1 MKYSTM
7 KRPSWNELLAVKTV
21 ADQRSFRRAAD
32 VLGLKRSTLSHT
44 IKGLETA
51 LGVRLFHRTTR
62 SVALTETGEMLIER
76 LAPLLTQMDELLN
89 DVTASDHQP
98 YGTLRISASDAA
110 ISLLLEAILPAFI
123 QKYPGIEMDV
133 VAQGQLV
140 DIVEQGFDAGI
151 RLFEDVPKDMVAVS
165 LSGPL
170 RFVTV
175 ASPDYLASRP
185 EIQHPQDV
193 MQHTCLRQRLPGG
206 KRYHW
211 EYQQDE
217 QQFAL
222 DVPGSLTLN
231 SSALMVEAAVAGM
244 GLAYVPER
252 YARPWLSTQQLVTL
266 LDDWTI
272 ASQGMALYF
281 PQNRHMPVA
290 LRLFIDT
297 VNATLRPRH

>member
-1 MKYSTM
+1 M

-44 IKGLETA
+44 IKALETT

-62 SVALTETGEMLIER
+62 SVALTETGERLIKRML
-76 LAPLLTQMDELLN
+76 PLLAQMDDVLN
-89 DVTASDHQP
+89 DVTDSDHQP

-110 ISLLLEAILPAFI
+110 ISLLLERILPTFT
-123 QKYPGIEMDV
+123 QQYPGIEIDL

-151 RLFEDVPKDMVAVS
+151 RLSEDVPKDMVAIS

-185 EIQHPQDV
+185 PVTHPQDL
-193 MQHTCLRQRLPGG
+193 MQHLCLRHRLPGG

-211 EYQQDE
+211 EYQQGE
-217 QQFAL
+217 RQLAL
-222 DVPGSLTLN
+222 DVPGSLTLD
-231 SSALMVEAAVAGM
+231 SGALMAEAAAAGL
-244 GLAYVPER
+244 GVAYVPER
-252 YARPWLSTQQLVTL
+252 YAQHGLNTQRLVTM

-272 ASQGMALYF
+272 ASQGIALYF
-281 PQNRHMPVA
+281 SQNRHMPFA
-290 LRLFIDT
+290 LRLFVDT
-297 VNATLRPRH
+297 IKATLRV

>member
-1 MKYSTM
+1 M

-62 SVALTETGEMLIER
+62 SVSLTETGAMLIER
-76 LAPLLTQMDELLN
+76 MAPLLSQMDELLN

-98 YGTLRISASDAA
+98 YGRLRISASDAA
-110 ISLLLEAILPAFI
+110 ISLLLETILPTFI
-123 QKYPGIEMDV
+123 QKYPGIEIDL

-151 RLFEDVPKDMVAVS
+151 RLFEDVPKDMVAIF

-170 RFVTV
+170 RFVTI

-185 EIQHPQDV
+185 PIQHPHDIL
-193 MQHTCLRQRLPGG
+193 QHVCLRQRLPSG

-211 EYQQDE
+211 EYQQGE
-217 QQFAL
+217 QRFAL
-222 DVPGSLTLN
+222 DVPGSLTLD
-231 SSALMVEAAVAGM
+231 SGALMAEAAAAGL
-244 GLAYVPER
+244 GVAYVPER
-252 YARPWLSTQQLVTL
+252 YAQHGLDTQRLVTL

-272 ASQGMALYF
+272 ASQGIALYF
-281 PQNRHMPVA
+281 SHNRHMPVA
-290 LRLFIDT
+290 LRLFVDIIK
-297 VNATLRPRH
+297 ATTRV

>member
-1 MKYSTM
+1 M

-21 ADQRSFRRAAD
+21 AEQRSFSRAAD
-32 VLGLKRSTLSHT
+32 RLGLKRSTLSHM
-44 IKGLETA
+44 IKGLETE

-62 SVALTETGEMLIER
+62 SVALTQTGEMLIAR
-76 LAPLLTQMDELLN
+76 LTPLLTQMDELLN

-110 ISLLLEAILPAFI
+110 ISLLLEEKLPTFL
-123 QKYPGIEMDV
+123 QKYPGIEVDLA
-133 VAQGQLV
+133 AQGQLV
-140 DIVEQGFDAGI
+140 DIVEQRFDAGI
-151 RLFEDVPKDMVAVS
+151 RLFEDVPKDMVAIS

-185 EIQHPQDV
+185 KIQHPQDI
-193 MQHTCLRQRLPGG
+193 MQHTCLRQRLPSG

-211 EYQQDE
+211 EYQQNE
-217 QQFAL
+217 QRFEL
-222 DVPGSLTLN
+222 DVPGSLTLD
-231 SSALMVEAAVAGM
+231 SSALMAEAAAAGL
-244 GLAYVPER
+244 GVAYVPER
-252 YARPWLSTQQLVTL
+252 YVRHWLNTQRLVL
-266 LDDWTI
+266 LLEEWTI
-272 ASQGMALYF
+272 ASQGIALYF

-297 VNATLRPRH
+297 IKASP

>member
-1 MKYSTM
+1 M

-32 VLGLKRSTLSHT
+32 LLGLKRSTLSHT

-62 SVALTETGEMLIER
+62 SVALTETGEMLIAR
-76 LAPLLTQMDELLN
+76 MTPLLTQMDELLN
-89 DVTASDHQP
+89 EVTASDRQP

-110 ISLLLEAILPAFI
+110 IGLLLETILPTFL
-123 QKYPGIEMDV
+123 QKYSGIEIDLI
-133 VAQGQLV
+133 AQGELV

-151 RLFEDVPKDMVAVS
+151 RLFEDVPKDMVAIA

-175 ASPDYLASRP
+175 ASPDYLATHP
-185 EIQHPQDV
+185 PIKHPQDL
-193 MQHTCLRQRLPGG
+193 MQQICLRHRLPGG

-211 EYQQDE
+211 EYAQNQE
-217 QQFAL
+217 RFAL

-231 SSALMVEAAVAGM
+231 SGALMTEAAIAGL
-244 GLAYVPER
+244 GIAYVPER
-252 YARPWLSTQQLVTL
+252 YAQHGLGRERLVTL

-272 ASQGMALYF
+272 ASQGIALYF
-281 PQNRHMPVA
+281 SQHRHMPLA
-290 LRLFIDT
+290 LRLFVDT
-297 VNATLRPRH
+297 VKATTRV

>member
-1 MKYSTM
+1 M

-32 VLGLKRSTLSHT
+32 LLGLKRSTLSHT

-62 SVALTETGEMLIER
+62 SVALTETGEMLIAR
-76 LAPLLTQMDELLN
+76 MTPLLTQMDELLN
-89 DVTASDHQP
+89 EVTASDRQP

-110 ISLLLEAILPAFI
+110 IGLLLETILPTFL
-123 QKYPGIEMDV
+123 QKYSGIEIDLI
-133 VAQGQLV
+133 AQGELV

-151 RLFEDVPKDMVAVS
+151 RLFEDVPKDMVAIA

-175 ASPDYLASRP
+175 ASPDYLATHPPIKHP
-185 EIQHPQDV
+185 EDL
-193 MQHTCLRQRLPGG
+193 MQHICLRHRLPGG

-211 EYQQDE
+211 EYAQNE
-217 QQFAL
+217 ERFAL

-231 SSALMVEAAVAGM
+231 SGALMTEAAIAGL
-244 GLAYVPER
+244 GVAYVPER
-252 YARPWLSTQQLVTL
+252 YAQHGLDTARLVTL

-272 ASQGMALYF
+272 ASQGIALYF
-281 PQNRHMPVA
+281 SQHRHMPLA
-290 LRLFIDT
+290 LRLFVDT
-297 VNATLRPRH
+297 IKATTRV

>member
-1 MKYSTM
+1 M

-76 LAPLLTQMDELLN
+76 MTPLLTQMDELLN

-98 YGTLRISASDAA
+98 FGTLRISASDAA
-110 ISLLLEAILPAFI
+110 ISLMLETILPKFI
-123 QKYPGIEMDV
+123 QKYPGIEIDL

-151 RLFEDVPKDMVAVS
+151 RLFEYVPKDMVAIP

-170 RFVTV
+170 RFLTV

-185 EIQHPQDV
+185 PIQYPQDV
-193 MQHTCLRQRLPGG
+193 MQHLCIRQRLPGG

-211 EYQQDE
+211 EYQRGE
-217 QQFAL
+217 QRLEL

-231 SSALMVEAAVAGM
+231 SGALMAEAAVAGL
-244 GLAYVPER
+244 GVAYVPER
-252 YARPWLSTQQLVTL
+252 YAQHGLDTQRLVTL
-266 LDDWTI
+266 LEDWTI
-272 ASQGMALYF
+272 ASQGIALYF
-281 PQNRHMPVA
+281 SHNRHMPAV

-297 VNATLRPRH
+297 IKVATRG

>member
-1 MKYSTM
+1 M

-21 ADQRSFRRAAD
+21 ADQRSFRHAAD

-62 SVALTETGEMLIER
+62 SVALTKTGEMLIER
-76 LAPLLTQMDELLN
+76 MTPLLTQMDELLN
-89 DVTASDHQP
+89 DVTGSDHQP
-98 YGTLRISASDAA
+98 YGSLRISASDAA
-110 ISLLLEAILPAFI
+110 ISLLLETVLPAFI
-123 QKYPGIEMDV
+123 KTYPGIEIDL

-151 RLFEDVPKDMVAVS
+151 RLFEDVPKDMVALS

-175 ASPDYLASRP
+175 ASPGYLASRP
-185 EIQHPQDV
+185 KIRHPQDV
-193 MQHTCLRQRLPGG
+193 MQHTCLRQRLPSG

-211 EYQQDE
+211 EYQQDA
-217 QQFAL
+217 QRFAL
-222 DVPGSLTLN
+222 DVPGSLTLD
-231 SSALMVEAAVAGM
+231 SSALMAEAAAAGL
-244 GLAYVPER
+244 GVAYVPER
-252 YARPWLSTQQLVTL
+252 YARHGLDSQRLVTL

-272 ASQGMALYF
+272 ASQGIALYF
-281 PQNRHMPVA
+281 PQNRHMPIA
-290 LRLFIDT
+290 LRLFVDAIK
-297 VNATLRPRH
+297 AAPCG